1 MSSILS
7 TCIHTAVFLFPAHA
21 PNSVNALLLV
31 LQCHLIRLC
40 HWWQCFVIRGRDNTS
55 CKYFSLPSCGSSTQ
69 RLVLCSHEVTTDT
82 ATPTGAMGAG
92 EWGVGGLRS
101 IRKLIYY
108 WFSKCDCLH
117 KVLWYI
123 LRTFYF
129 VDYAVYLHSIAAPK
143 MGWLVSKTLNTDR
156 IVG

>member
-1 MSSILS
+1 MKSYAYDIWFMTKLYTLEHVYCLVSKLCRES
-7 TCIHTAVFLFPAHA
+7 R
-21 PNSVNALLLV
+21 LLV
-31 LQCHLIRLC
+31 SNFMSQITLFWSHILTPKKLDCATKPTFVRSALVPNIKQCDIYTCTL
-40 HWWQCFVIRGRDNTS
+40 
-55 CKYFSLPSCGSSTQ
+55 
-69 RLVLCSHEVTTDT
+69 
-82 ATPTGAMGAG
+82 
-92 EWGVGGLRS
+92 GGLRS

-143 MGWLVSKTLNTDR
+143 MERLVSKTLNNDR
-156 IVG
+156 IIGYNTVKYQ